1 VLRLPVSNE
10 KRLLVQRTESS
21 TKPPSGRRKINLTG
35 ESSGESAEDGQHLP
49 LTLHSYTNVYVADL
63 CAYLSIYPP
72 AARRLIHDRA
82 FPYNRSQRPIVQ
94 NSAASKSIRAN
105 SQASD
110 TSSIDQR
117 VYLLSS
123 LQRSTLRMANPQPS
137 PLYWALRMRRP
148 E

>member
-1 VLRLPVSNE
+1 MLRLPVSNE

-72 AARRLIHDRA
+72 PR
-82 FPYNRSQRPIVQ
+82 
-94 NSAASKSIRAN
+94 
-105 SQASD
+105 
-110 TSSIDQR
+110 
-117 VYLLSS
+117 
-123 LQRSTLRMANPQPS
+123 
-137 PLYWALRMRRP
+137 
-148 E
+148 EG